1 MIKRWKVSA
10 EVNLDASH
18 YETVIIKANTQ
29 RKAVIYAIE
38 KLKGKGFFH
47 ITNIGCKELGK
58 GDA

>member
-1 MIKRWKVSA
+1 MIKKWKVSA

-38 KLKGKGFFH
+38 KLKRKGFFSYY
-47 ITNIGCKELGK
+47 
-58 GDA
+58 